1 MNTDAYLVTGLG
13 FLCLAVPSFLAAQL
27 DGRAPKVAGVML
39 VFAIVLIGLAVWKKP
54 GGYALSDVPMAIY
67 RVVGDLRMQFHRP

>member
-1 MNTDAYLVTGLG
+1 MNTDEYLVIGLG
-13 FLCLAVPSFLAAQL
+13 FLCLAVPSCLSAQL
-27 DGRAPKVAGVML
+27 DGRRPSVAAFML
-39 VFAIVLIGLAVWKKP
+39 VAAVVLIGIAVWKKP